1 MEKIKP
7 IFTQN
12 YVPVCF
18 SANDKYIPLLSTE
31 LASIIE
37 HSSADKYYD
46 LVILTTGVSD
56 ENQFKLMSQI
66 RNHPNFSI
74 RFVNVGQTVY
84 GYDFYLEP
92 RPTNTKYSSEIY
104 FRILVPT
111 IMQDYDYVIF
121 CDADI
126 VFQDDIAKLLDYD
139 YSQNIIG
146 GVRDYEGIA
155 NCYNNN
161 YERTKYRITELG
173 IKSFDNYFVSGVL
186 VINTKKFNE
195 LYSEKQ
201 LLDLAV
207 SKKWIQYDQ
216 DLLNFI
222 CKGDVKII
230 DAEWNFVEDIDN
242 VYHSLPSRLF
252 NEYEKSEKTPKAI
265 HYSGN
270 RKPWINL
277 NSKFSSLFWKYAER
291 TPFSTSLK
299 ELRKID

>member
-1 MEKIKP
+1 MERIKP
-7 IFTQN
+7 IFMQN

-222 CKGDVKII
+222 CKDDVKII

-242 VYHSLPSRLF
+242 IYHSLPSRLF

-299 ELRKID
+299 ELKK

>member
-1 MEKIKP
+1 MERIKP
-7 IFTQN
+7 IFMQN

-222 CKGDVKII
+222 CKDDVKII